1 MLLRFIICI
10 RDNEGKWEIFVLKK
24 VFSYSIIYKAILLMS
39 YCALYTLYCRTFVS
53 KYSQ

>member
-1 MLLRFIICI
+1 MLLRFIIYI
-10 RDNEGKWEIFVLKK
+10 RDNERKWEIFVLKK

-39 YCALYTLYCRTFVS
+39 YCALYTLYCRPFVS